1 MKLIVVLSM
10 LVAPAA
16 VARIPD
22 FSVANAPE
30 AVKSS
35 TNPKARQF
43 WAELVEHSKKQ
54 GRQMFADTQRTTRL
68 KLSDMKKA
76 DWDCLFWR
84 AAATFAKSVARR
96 HPGLQPPEFAAQV
109 ERTSLDEDDCPDQG
123 GPGSFGVQV
132 YNTAINQVMGKRGGW
147 QKSEAHEPS
156 RDEAPASARVSAE
169 VMRAFMAAGV
179 VIGDA
184 ARGAAAAAGS
194 VMPILVLPQEMV
206 DELMSGQKSQKP
218 L

>member
-1 MKLIVVLSM
+1 MKLIAVLC
-10 LVAPAA
+10 LFAPAA
-16 VARIPD
+16 FARIPD
-22 FSVANAPE
+22 FTVANAPE

-35 TNPKARQF
+35 TNPKAREF
-43 WAELVEHSKKQ
+43 WRALVEHSKKE
-54 GRQMFADTQRTTRL
+54 GRQMFEDTKKTTGL
-68 KLSDMKKA
+68 KPGDMKKT

-96 HPGLQPPEFAAQV
+96 HPGLQAPEFAAQV
-109 ERTSLDEDDCPDQG
+109 ERTSLDEDDCPDEG
-123 GPGSFGVQV
+123 GPGSYGVQV

-147 QKSEAHEPS
+147 QKSEAPVPS